1 MDATKKPFKTM
12 DEYIKT
18 FPEDVQSILGKM
30 RQTIRNAVPEAE
42 ESISYQIP
50 TFKLNG
56 NVLVYFAA
64 FKNHIALYPPP
75 PNGFEKEIAP
85 YEGPK
90 GNLKFPID
98 RPIPL
103 GLVKRIVKRRAKEI
117 PEKRKKK
124 KATARNSRGGHS
136 KGDTS
141 RRIT

>member
-1 MDATKKPFKTM
+1 MDTTKKPFKTI

-18 FPEDVQSILGKM
+18 FPEDVQSILEKM
-30 RQTIRNAVPEAE
+30 RQAIRKVAPEAE

-56 NVLVYFAA
+56 SSLVYFAA
-64 FKNHIALYPPP
+64 FKNHIGLYPPP

-103 GLVKRIVKRRAKEI
+103 DLVKRIVKRRVKEI
-117 PEKRKKK
+117 PEKGRKKK
-124 KATARNSRGGHS
+124 YRVTPAVAAQKATR
-136 KGDTS
+136 